1 MTGSVFISYR
11 REDSSGYARAIYNE
25 LRDKLGSQNIFM
37 DVDAIE
43 PGLDFVKVIEGAV
56 GRCDILLAM
65 IGPRWLDAE
74 GENGPRLLASSDY
87 VRTEIA
93 TALKRDIRVIPILVG
108 GATMPSTE
116 ALPEDLIPLSRRN
129 AIEIRH
135 THFDADVT
143 SLIKVLMKLVNP
155 APEKITTN
163 PAADTEAPTSTDGN
177 TTAVADKRKKRWVG
191 PLVTVLFFAVAGFV
205 LFLFFDDL
213 RIRSSG
219 NVRSVPEVSAL
230 ITAVGTVVIAFL
242 ITLVAERMSRQRL
255 WLGIVLGLILFAL
268 LGFGTGIWL
277 EEELRVYHH
286 DMSLLS
292 AVVVGAGGFLFFLIK
307 TFVQRKQMKKLTAER
322 TG

>member
-1 MTGSVFISYR
+1 MMGSVFISYR

-65 IGPRWLDAE
+65 IGPQWLDAA
-74 GENGPRLLASSDY
+74 GENGPRLLAPNDY

-155 APEKITTN
+155 APDEITTN
-163 PAADTEAPTSTDGN
+163 SAVTEATTTADGN
-177 TTAVADKRKKRWVG
+177 TTVVADKPKKRWVG
-191 PLVTVLFFAVAGFV
+191 LLVTVLFFAVAGFV

-230 ITAVGTVVIAFL
+230 ITAVGTVVIAFF

-255 WLGIVLGLILFAL
+255 WLGIVLGLIFFAL

-277 EEELRVYHH
+277 EEELRVYQNE
-286 DMSLLS
+286 MSLLS
-292 AVVVGAGGFLFFLIK
+292 AVVVGAGGFLFFLIR
-307 TFVQRKQMKKLTAER
+307 TFVQRKQMKKRTAER